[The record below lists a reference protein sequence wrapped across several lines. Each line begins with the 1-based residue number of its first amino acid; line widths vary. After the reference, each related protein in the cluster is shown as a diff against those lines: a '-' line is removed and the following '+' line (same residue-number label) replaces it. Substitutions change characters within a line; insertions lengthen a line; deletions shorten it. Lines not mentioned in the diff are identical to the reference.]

1 MSGQPGLSGQGSK
14 GPGVMPLSSRADK
27 KLAVDCGV
35 RMSVRIPWIMTRY
48 GIRAEMQITVSLDM
62 RRAGERRGGSRR
74 DGSEKYL
81 QGAQRGQK
89 LKSPGIPSDLGRAV
103 AKGN

>member
-27 KLAVDCGV
+27 KLAVDHGV

-48 GIRAEMQITVSLDM
+48 GIWAEMQITVSL
-62 RRAGERRGGSRR
+62 EVL
-74 DGSEKYL
+74 EK
-81 QGAQRGQK
+81 GW
-89 LKSPGIPSDLGRAV
+89 
-103 AKGN
+103 